1 VRDASI
7 YHNGMLRVRRHCYHI
22 PTVGSTSSRCRGWC
36 W

>member
-1 VRDASI
+1 
-7 YHNGMLRVRRHCYHI
+7 MLRVRRHCYHI